1 MRLGKTTTTI
11 ITEATT
17 TTHGERNENETQLE
31 NEIGKWAMRTIT
43 KTTTITKQLVE
54 TPSEVR
60 SKQSEAN
67 RIQIWA
73 YIYEYISVYMDY
85 YICMYVSHCLMDNER
100 LQRIV

>member
-1 MRLGKTTTTI
+1 MRLGKTTI
-11 ITEATT
+11 KTEAT

-43 KTTTITKQLVE
+43 KTKTTAITKQLVE

-60 SKQSEAN
+60 SKQSEAK
-67 RIQIWA
+67 RIQILA
-73 YIYEYISVYMDY
+73 YIHEYIYL
-85 YICMYVSHCLMDNER
+85 YIWITIYVNHYLIDNER

>member
-1 MRLGKTTTTI
+1 MRLGKTTI
-11 ITEATT
+11 KTEAT

-43 KTTTITKQLVE
+43 KTKTKKKTTITKQLVE

-73 YIYEYISVYMDY
+73 YKHEYI
-85 YICMYVSHCLMDNER
+85 YICIYGLLYM
-100 LQRIV
+100 

>member
-1 MRLGKTTTTI
+1 MRLGKTTITTTI
-11 ITEATT
+11 KTEAT

-43 KTTTITKQLVE
+43 KTLKTTTITKQLVE

-73 YIYEYISVYMDY
+73 YIHEYI
-85 YICMYVSHCLMDNER
+85 YICIYGLLYM
-100 LQRIV
+100 